1 MTTLAHTGHTEHRPA
16 DIARIGPNAIT
27 RVAEALLREVSSE
40 RTQQIFATAGLA
52 HYLRQPPEA
61 MVDEEEVIRLHHAL
75 DGALGDAASRRIARA
90 AGHATGDYL
99 LARRIP
105 KPVQAI
111 LKHLPATLAARIL
124 LIAIRKHAWTFA
136 GSGRFEARA
145 GRPVHFS
152 ITGNPMCRGVT
163 AAAPHCDYYAAT
175 FERLFRTLVHKNSTV
190 IESAC
195 ESCGADSC
203 RFEIRW

>member
-1 MTTLAHTGHTEHRPA
+1 MTTLAHTGHAEHRPA
-16 DIARIGPNAIT
+16 DVARIGPNAIT
-27 RVAEALLREVSSE
+27 RVAEALLREIGSE

-52 HYLRQPPEA
+52 HYLRQPPET

-75 DGALGDAASRRIARA
+75 NGALGDAAARKISRA
-90 AGHATGDYL
+90 AGLATGDYL

-105 KPVQAI
+105 QPVQAI
-111 LKHLPATLAARIL
+111 LKRLPATLAARIL

-136 GSGRFEARA
+136 GSGRFEASA

-163 AAAPHCDYYAAT
+163 ATAPHCDYYAAT
-175 FERLFRTLVHKNSTV
+175 FERLFRTLVHKNATV
-190 IESAC
+190 IEMDC

>member
-1 MTTLAHTGHTEHRPA
+1 MTTLAHAAGAPA
-16 DIARIGPNAIT
+16 AVARIGPNAIT
-27 RVAEALLREVSSE
+27 RVAEALLREISAE

-75 DGALGDAASRRIARA
+75 DGALGDTTARRIARV
-90 AGHATGDYL
+90 AGLATGDYL

-105 KPVQAI
+105 QAVQAI
-111 LKHLPATLAARIL
+111 LKRLPARIAARIL

-136 GSGRFEARA
+136 GSGRFSAAA
-145 GRPVHFS
+145 GRPVQLA
-152 ITGNPMCRGVT
+152 IATNPLCRGV
-163 AAAPHCDYYAAT
+163 AAAVPHCDYYAAT
-175 FERLFRTLVHKNSTV
+175 FERLFRVLVHADATV
-190 IESAC
+190 VETAC
-195 ESCGADSC
+195 ESCGAAAC